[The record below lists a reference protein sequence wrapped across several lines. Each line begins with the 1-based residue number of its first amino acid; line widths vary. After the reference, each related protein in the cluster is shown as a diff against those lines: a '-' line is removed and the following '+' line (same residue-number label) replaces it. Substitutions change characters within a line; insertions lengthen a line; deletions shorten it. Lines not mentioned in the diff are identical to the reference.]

1 VMPRF
6 VQVKENVP
14 ARVTELPLGL
24 RQEIERVNDELDG
37 NARILVRPSGTE
49 PLVRVLAEALTE
61 EDAARLC
68 GTISTLVRRE
78 LG

>member
-1 VMPRF
+1 MPRF
-6 VQVKENVP
+6 VQVKEDIP
-14 ARVTELPLGL
+14 ARKKELSGDL
-24 RQEIERVNDELDG
+24 REEIARINDELDG

-49 PLVRVLAEALTE
+49 PLVRVLAEAPVE

-68 GTISTLVRRE
+68 GRISALVRRE